1 MLIIDHLDKTKGF
14 VQQCSLTEMKYSKF
28 YVEKFHQ
35 FHTDISREWKKKKNT
50 FSSLNKVNIY
60 QIPKSEE
67 DITINERKIKTILIE
82 NDEMALFVHR

>member
-35 FHTDISREWKKKKNT
+35 FHTDISREWKKKKEH
-50 FSSLNKVNIY
+50 F
-60 QIPKSEE
+60 
-67 DITINERKIKTILIE
+67 
-82 NDEMALFVHR
+82 